1 MNITNIK
8 VGGTTYAV
16 GLPHFY
22 FNDKKG
28 NLIIETSETNVPNGK
43 RGKINIESKDDIQ
56 LKPGDDI
63 IFYSHHRALDKQDEV
78 NVKNTD
84 GVDDPVKLQLT
95 ATSLTL
101 QNEFKTNIANR
112 SEIFDINV
120 NTGGQNGS
128 NGKGYLKVR
137 ARAIDLRC
145 EDHGGIA
152 LQPKGRD
159 HNNTGNMNKIK
170 FEHGGGDGLEFG
182 TFNTEKTSIFTDE
195 YRFNRDGVVKMA
207 SRNKISRSVTD
218 SKRDQNDNTT
228 WSTYE
233 KQADDFYDIIADD
246 DEQTTWHDI
255 IKTSNALNQ
264 RKYGQKYTETS
275 ITSNGNLEIATT
287 PLLGYS
293 PKTEQIAADIKQY
306 INYVFNFNN
315 TELIEQKYNQL
326 MYGAAIDNSGSVTG
340 TTSEFILKI
349 KEFSGIPVI
358 GQFNLAHSDDPMF
371 VFVTPVVN
379 QYEEQGAD
387 FVASNGTIS
396 YNWTE
401 VSASMHDLVP
411 ILTPRNNQYD
421 CANINI
427 ESGKDIKLTAVG
439 KLQFKGTLDFGKT
452 FKFGETEEGI
462 IVDKKFTAKNN
473 PKDCDIIRINY
484 TNNSKNTKTHEVIT
498 VTDDSYQAIETE
510 IPAGMTQEIASVSLY
525 DVAKL
530 VNYMKANNQGPWAT
544 A

>member
-1 MNITNIK
+1 MDNITNIK
-8 VGGTTYAV
+8 VGGVTYAV

-22 FNDKKG
+22 LNDKG
-28 NLIIETSETNVPNGK
+28 NLNIETSETNVPTGK
-43 RGKINIESKDDIQ
+43 KGKINIESKDDIQ

-63 IFYSHHRALDKQDEV
+63 IFYSHHRALNKQDEV

-84 GVDDPVKLQLT
+84 GNDDPVKLQLT

-101 QNEFKTNIANR
+101 QNEFKKNLANR
-112 SEIFDINV
+112 SEVFDINV

-207 SRNKISRSVTD
+207 SRNKISRSLTD

-264 RKYGQKYTETS
+264 RKNGQKMVETS
-275 ITSNGNLEIATT
+275 ITSKGNVQIATKNVSMGYATISAQVSDDIKECIDRLIGSHATEVINAEFVKLMNGESAAYGSDRYLKILPLKQVEGEETIYALFDMHIHNDDDKLVFVAPSSDGVFEEPAAQFIASNGNMLFRYNDVIAN
-287 PLLGYS
+287 L
-293 PKTEQIAADIKQY
+293 
-306 INYVFNFNN
+306 
-315 TELIEQKYNQL
+315 
-326 MYGAAIDNSGSVTG
+326 NS
-340 TTSEFILKI
+340 
-349 KEFSGIPVI
+349 
-358 GQFNLAHSDDPMF
+358 
-371 VFVTPVVN
+371 VTPVVIPVI
-379 QYEEQGAD
+379 ECAD
-387 FVASNGTIS
+387 LN
-396 YNWTE
+396 
-401 VSASMHDLVP
+401 L
-411 ILTPRNNQYD
+411 
-421 CANINI
+421 
-427 ESGKDIKLTAVG
+427 ESDKDIKLTAAG
-439 KLQFKGTLDFGKT
+439 KLQFNGTLDFGKT

-462 IVDKKFTAKNN
+462 VVDKKFTAKNK

-484 TNNSKNTKTHEVIT
+484 VNNSKNTKTHEVIT